1 MNHKYFLFL
10 VLSFVSV
17 TLQAQYIGL
26 NQREIKRLQ
35 HLIVVGKDGKSGMDK
50 GTGEGTGP
58 AGKAG
63 NPGSVEA
70 TRFYASFQQVAK
82 KALTETPN
90 PIDTLRTE
98 GLLKGNPRKTATALA
113 LTDMPRIYALALVY
127 RVGRDKKYLGK
138 AGEYLR
144 AWATKNTPNGD
155 PIDDT
160 NLDNAIEAYDM
171 IKKDLPSAEESII
184 KDWLKRTADI
194 EISSPRNLPSRWTSY
209 NNWHSHRLKIIGEI
223 AFAIGDTAL
232 QNYTIRGLRTQ
243 VERNLNPDGSSIDFA
258 LRDALHYHV
267 YDLEPLL
274 KLAIVLQRATG
285 MNYYVYQSP
294 TGSSIKKSVDWLTPY
309 LNGEK
314 THPEFVN
321 STVAFDRERAKNNE
335 ADYKAGSLFD
345 PKNGVRTLLLG
356 ARFDVDLLPIARKL
370 LLTED
375 RYPTWQSFVNGLDK

>member
-1 MNHKYFLFL
+1 MNHKYCLFLFF
-10 VLSFVSV
+10 SFISV
-17 TLQAQYIGL
+17 TLHAQYVGL
-26 NQREIKRLQ
+26 NQQEIKKLQRL
-35 HLIVVGKDGKSGMDK
+35 IAAGTSGTS
-50 GTGEGTGP
+50 GATG
-58 AGKAG
+58 AA
-63 NPGSVEA
+63 EA
-70 TRFYASFQQVAK
+70 TRFYTPLLQVAD

-90 PIDTLRTE
+90 PIDTIRTE

-113 LTDMPRIYALALVY
+113 LTDMLRIYALALVY
-127 RVGRDKKYLGK
+127 RITRDKKYLEK
-138 AGEYLR
+138 VGEYLH

-171 IKKDLPSAEESII
+171 IKNDLPSGEEALV

-194 EISSPRNLPSRWTSY
+194 EISSPRNNPSRSTSY

-232 QNYTIRGLRTQ
+232 QNYTIRGLRAQ

-258 LRDALHYHV
+258 SRDALHYHV

-285 MNYYVYQSP
+285 ENYYVYQSP
-294 TGSSIKKSVDWLTPY
+294 TGSSIKKSVDWLVPY
-309 LNGEK
+309 LDGQK

-321 STVAFDRERAKNNE
+321 STVPFDQQRAKNNE

-345 PKNGVRTLLLG
+345 PRNGVKTLTLA
-356 ARFDVDLLPIARKL
+356 ARFDGNLLPIARKVL
-370 LLTED
+370 GTED
-375 RYPTWQSFVNGLDK
+375 QYPVWQSVVNGLEK